1 MYTIKHTVQQ
11 MKIKKIRKIYGIT
24 QPQMAEDLSVPK
36 GTIKRLESGSL
47 PAKEMYLKYIS
58 LMYHINYDWLRDPSE
73 QSLKDESYITFNPMH
88 QAAILFKQLRPEHK
102 KIVVSLMSELVALD
116 HKDARNTS
124 TPYSGE

>member
-58 LMYHINYDWLRDPSE
+58 LMYTKL
-73 QSLKDESYITFNPMH
+73 
-88 QAAILFKQLRPEHK
+88 
-102 KIVVSLMSELVALD
+102 
-116 HKDARNTS
+116 
-124 TPYSGE
+124 